1 MDNLDTVKTVHF
13 VHGQDKPG
21 VSCQEKLCTY
31 FETEKRKKKK
41 KKHQSG
47 KGVLSGI
54 LIQVIAFF
62 YFSFGSFKNSV
73 SCRILI
79 VMQMILVHRHEN
91 CVHRRDN
98 FLLPHEY

>member
-41 KKHQSG
+41 KNDTDQGRESFLAYSSK
-47 KGVLSGI
+47 LSP
-54 LIQVIAFF
+54 
-62 YFSFGSFKNSV
+62 SF
-73 SCRILI
+73 I
-79 VMQMILVHRHEN
+79 
-91 CVHRRDN
+91 
-98 FLLPHEY
+98 FLLVLLKTLSVAEY